1 MSLRE
6 AEWRVL
12 DHESIVQLDE
22 HLWTVQGVVPKTPL
36 GRRMTIAR
44 KENGG
49 LVLHSPIA
57 LDLGAMAQL
66 DELGPVEEILIPSAV
81 HRMDAARFAA
91 RYPGARV
98 LCPEGATKK
107 VEEACRVDGTFLDLT
122 EDTRLSLRPL
132 EGTKRREGVL
142 TVRGPK
148 GTCLVF
154 CDAVFNLPHSSGLG
168 GLLIRCVGSS
178 GGPRVT
184 PMARLLLVDDK
195 AAFRS
200 DLLKLSES
208 EGLYCILVAH
218 RVAITENPGSVLR
231 GVAEAL

>member
-1 MSLRE
+1 MTLRE
-6 AEWRVL
+6 TEWKVL
-12 DHESIVQLDE
+12 SHESVLQLDE

-49 LVLHSPIA
+49 LVLHSPVA
-57 LDLGAMAQL
+57 LDLAAMGQV
-66 DELGPVEEILIPSAV
+66 DDLGPVEEILIPSAL

-91 RYPGARV
+91 RYPDARV
-98 LCPEGATKK
+98 LCPQGATKK
-107 VEEACRVDGTFLDLT
+107 VEEACRVDGTFLDLNQ
-122 EDTRLSLRPL
+122 DGRLSLRPL

-154 CDAVFNLPHSSGLG
+154 CDAVFNLPHGSGLG
-168 GLLIRCVGSS
+168 GLLLRCIGSS

-184 PMARLLLVDDK
+184 PTARLFLVDDK

-200 DLLKLSES
+200 DLFKLSES

-218 RVAITENPGSVLR
+218 RDAITEQPGSVLR
-231 GVAEAL
+231 VVAEAV